1 MWSNLCYIFFIF
13 SKCAK
18 RHCKPFLFVY
28 KELFIF
34 MCIIKMIL
42 FYSIGCNHS
51 KMLLDNVSRYDKDK
65 KIKLVPIDELKKQNI
80 NIEKR
85 IHTVP
90 AFMILP
96 SKEILF
102 GKDVFDYLLLPGRGI
117 LCSSQSTRLDRNIND
132 NNAKIDSAI
141 KPMEIAVGENDPLS
155 FSLNSSKIS
164 DNFST
169 IEETDGICN
178 DKSYNWDF
186 INNDKNISDGISNIN
201 INFDENK
208 KSAMPTIE
216 QLVKERDSMKL

>member
-1 MWSNLCYIFFIF
+1 MY
-13 SKCAK
+13 
-18 RHCKPFLFVY
+18 
-28 KELFIF
+28 
-34 MCIIKMIL
+34 IIKMIL

-51 KMLLDNVSRYDKDK
+51 KMLLDNVSRYDKDI

-80 NIEKR
+80 NIETK

-102 GKDVFDYLLLPGRGI
+102 GKDVFDYLLLPGRGL
-117 LCSSQSTRLDRNIND
+117 LCSSQSTRLDKNIAD

-169 IEETDGICN
+169 IEETDGVCN
-178 DKSYNWDF
+178 DKNYNWDF

-208 KSAMPTIE
+208 KSGMPTVE
-216 QLVKERDSMKL
+216 QLMKERDNLKL